1 MTFLRPRDPPRREA
15 FVSEP
20 LLELAMLVQ
29 RETGIVIEDN
39 QLGRLQAVADSVAPE
54 MSTAELVTELDD
66 SASGRQLLGG
76 LIDEVTVQQT
86 YFFRESY
93 ELRSV
98 DWRLL
103 MEAARTR
110 GEAVRV
116 WVPGCASGEDAYT
129 LAMLAIEASDT
140 RQTPVTILGTDVA
153 STAIESALAGA
164 YSARSVRKV
173 PSALRERYFETS
185 GMTHL
190 LREPV
195 KSMVGFRGHN
205 LVTDPSPPPGEA
217 PFDVIACRNVL
228 IYFDNETVRRVVA
241 SLEAALRPGGELI
254 LGAADRL
261 TGTTARLAGA
271 PVKVGYDRRSSRAS
285 GRKLR
290 RPLGLPEA
298 DTGSEASAE
307 ELGTPLTDPQA
318 PSAAGDLSR
327 RRVGDRVAEAMWAA
341 DAGDFDRT
349 IEITTEV
356 LDADPLNADAFFA
369 RGVAELGL
377 EDANAAVT
385 SLRRSLYT
393 DPFFGLAAFELGRA
407 HEAAGNPDAAQ
418 RSYERALRT
427 LDPAD
432 GRHRAIIDQVEMGEV
447 AAACRLR
454 LASRATA
461 KRSV

>member
-1 MTFLRPRDPPRREA
+1 VTA
-15 FVSEP
+15 P
-20 LLELAMLVQ
+20 LVELAMLVKL
-29 RETGIVIEDN
+29 ETGIVIKDN
-39 QLGRLQAVADSVAPE
+39 QLDRLEAVADSIAPE
-54 MSTAELVTELDD
+54 MGTGELLRALAEP
-66 SASGRQLLGG
+66 ASGQQLLDR
-76 LIDEVTVQQT
+76 LIDEVTIKQT
-86 YFFRESY
+86 YFFREAY
-93 ELRSV
+93 ELGAV
-98 DWRLL
+98 DWSLL
-103 MEAARTR
+103 FAEARAR

-129 LAMLAIEASDT
+129 LAMLAIEGSDAID
-140 RQTPVTILGTDVA
+140 TPVTILGTDVA
-153 STAIESALAGA
+153 SSAIESALAGA

-173 PSALRERYFETS
+173 PSALRERYFEAS
-185 GMTHL
+185 GVKHL
-190 LREPV
+190 LLEPV
-195 KSMVGFRGHN
+195 KSMVAFRRHN
-205 LVTDPSPPPGEA
+205 LVTEPSPPPGEA

-228 IYFDNETVRRVVA
+228 IYFDNETVQRVVA

-271 PVKVGYDRRSSRAS
+271 PVKVGYDRRGSRAS

-298 DTGSEASAE
+298 DPGSEASVE
-307 ELGTPLTDPQA
+307 EFESPLLDPQA

-327 RRVGDRVAEAMWAA
+327 RRIGDRVEEAMWAA

-356 LDADPLNADAFFA
+356 LAADPLNADAFFA

-377 EDANAAVT
+377 EDATAAVT

-407 HEAAGNPDAAQ
+407 HDAAGDRDAAQ

-454 LASRATA
+454 LASGAAAR
-461 KRSV
+461 

>member
-1 MTFLRPRDPPRREA
+1 M
-15 FVSEP
+15 SEP

-29 RETGIVIEDN
+29 RETGIVIEDT
-39 QLGRLQAVADSVAPE
+39 QMGRLQAVADSVAPE
-54 MSTAELVTELDD
+54 MSTAELLTELVDP
-66 SASGRQLLGG
+66 ASGRQLLGA

-93 ELRSV
+93 ELRSL

-103 MEAARTR
+103 MEAARAR
-110 GEAVRV
+110 GEAMRV

-129 LAMLAIEASDT
+129 LAMLAIEASDAHG
-140 RQTPVTILGTDVA
+140 TPVTILGTDVA

-185 GMTHL
+185 GTKHL
-190 LREPV
+190 LLEPV
-195 KSMVGFRGHN
+195 KSMVGFRRHN
-205 LVTDPSPPPGEA
+205 LVTDPCPPPGEP

-228 IYFDNETVRRVVA
+228 IYFDNETVRRVVT
-241 SLEAALRPGGELI
+241 SLEGALRPGGELI

-271 PVKVGYDRRSSRAS
+271 PVKVGYDRRQGPARA
-285 GRKLR
+285 GKLR
-290 RPLGLPEA
+290 WPLGLPEVGP
-298 DTGSEASAE
+298 DTEASVEEQEAPLADQEISSAE
-307 ELGTPLTDPQA
+307 D
-318 PSAAGDLSR
+318 DLR
-327 RRVGDRVAEAMWAA
+327 RRRIGDRVEEAMWAA

-349 IEITTEV
+349 LEITTEV
-356 LDADPLNADAFFA
+356 LAADPLNADAFFA

-377 EDANAAVT
+377 EDAGAAVT

-407 HEAAGNPDAAQ
+407 HDAAGDRDAA
-418 RSYERALRT
+418 RRNYERALRT

-454 LASRATA
+454 LDSSPTA
-461 KRSV
+461 R

>member
-1 MTFLRPRDPPRREA
+1 VTA
-15 FVSEP
+15 P
-20 LLELAMLVQ
+20 LVELAMLVKL
-29 RETGIVIEDN
+29 ETGIVIKDN
-39 QLGRLQAVADSVAPE
+39 QLDRLEAVADSIAPE
-54 MSTAELVTELDD
+54 MGTGELLGALAEP
-66 SASGRQLLGG
+66 ASGQRLLDR
-76 LIDEVTVQQT
+76 LIDEVTIKQT
-86 YFFRESY
+86 YFFREAY
-93 ELRSV
+93 ELGAV
-98 DWRLL
+98 DWSVLFA
-103 MEAARTR
+103 EARAR

-129 LAMLAIEASDT
+129 LAMLAIEGSDAID
-140 RQTPVTILGTDVA
+140 TPVTILGTDVA
-153 STAIESALAGA
+153 SSAIESALAGA

-173 PSALRERYFETS
+173 PSALRERYFEAS
-185 GMTHL
+185 GVKHL
-190 LREPV
+190 LLEPV
-195 KSMVGFRGHN
+195 KSMVAFRRHN
-205 LVTDPSPPPGEA
+205 LVTDPAPPPGEA

-228 IYFDNETVRRVVA
+228 IYFDNETVQRVVA

-290 RPLGLPEA
+290 RPLGLPET
-298 DTGSEASAE
+298 DPGSEASAE
-307 ELGTPLTDPQA
+307 ELESPLPDPQA
-318 PSAAGDLSR
+318 PSAAGDPSR

-356 LDADPLNADAFFA
+356 LAADPLNADAFFA

-377 EDANAAVT
+377 EDATAAVT

-407 HEAAGNPDAAQ
+407 HDAAGDRDAAQ

-454 LASRATA
+454 LASGAAAR
-461 KRSV
+461 

>member
-1 MTFLRPRDPPRREA
+1 MTA
-15 FVSEP
+15 P
-20 LLELAMLVQ
+20 LVELAMLVKL
-29 RETGIVIEDN
+29 ETGIVIKDN
-39 QLGRLQAVADSVAPE
+39 QLDRLEAVADSIAPE
-54 MSTAELVTELDD
+54 MGTGELLGALAEP
-66 SASGRQLLGG
+66 ASGQRLLDR
-76 LIDEVTVQQT
+76 LIDEVTIKQT
-86 YFFRESY
+86 YFFREAY
-93 ELRSV
+93 ELGAV
-98 DWRLL
+98 DWSVLFG
-103 MEAARTR
+103 EARAR

-129 LAMLAIEASDT
+129 LAMLAIEGSDANE
-140 RQTPVTILGTDVA
+140 TPVTILGTDVA
-153 STAIESALAGA
+153 STAIASALAGA

-173 PSALRERYFETS
+173 PSALRERYFEAS
-185 GMTHL
+185 GMKHL
-190 LREPV
+190 LLEPV
-195 KSMVGFRGHN
+195 KSMVAFRRHN
-205 LVTDPSPPPGEA
+205 LVTDPFPPPGEA

-228 IYFDNETVRRVVA
+228 IYFDNETVQRVVA
-241 SLEAALRPGGELI
+241 SLERALRPGGELI
-254 LGAADRL
+254 FGAADRL

-271 PVKVGYDRRSSRAS
+271 PVKVGYDRRLKPART
-285 GRKLR
+285 GKLR

-298 DTGSEASAE
+298 GPDLDDSAGVPAAPVPDQE
-307 ELGTPLTDPQA
+307 I
-318 PSAAGDLSR
+318 PSADDDLR
-327 RRVGDRVAEAMWAA
+327 RRRIGDRVEEAMWAA

-356 LDADPLNADAFFA
+356 LAADPLNADAFFA

-377 EDANAAVT
+377 EDAGAAVT

-407 HEAAGNPDAAQ
+407 HDAAGDRDAAQ

-454 LASRATA
+454 LASGAAAR
-461 KRSV
+461 